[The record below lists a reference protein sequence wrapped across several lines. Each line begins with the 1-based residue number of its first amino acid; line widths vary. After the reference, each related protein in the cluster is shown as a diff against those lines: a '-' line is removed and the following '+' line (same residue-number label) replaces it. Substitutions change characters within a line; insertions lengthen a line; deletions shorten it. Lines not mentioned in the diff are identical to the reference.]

1 MLKLKKVIEIV
12 DRNDFTS
19 FLSFRFYRTLFFHLE
34 FRKKR
39 VSDKKGA

>member
-1 MLKLKKVIEIV
+1 MLMVKKVNEIV
-12 DRNDFTS
+12 DRNDFIS

-39 VSDKKGA
+39 VFDKKGA